1 MVVGR
6 SGAGLL
12 EAKEAHDGEV
22 MKCNALDL
30 LDAACCSQTKTASRP
45 MHRTKQ
51 RSRYPATRRELI
63 MCENLQPPQS
73 DHPGARKLIDGC
85 MRNRPSAPYIPCS
98 GVPGNT
104 LSAESMSGN
113 FAVERLVRF
122 QGVEIAGMVVG
133 GCLG

>member
-1 MVVGR
+1 
-6 SGAGLL
+6 
-12 EAKEAHDGEV
+12 
-22 MKCNALDL
+22 
-30 LDAACCSQTKTASRP
+30 
-45 MHRTKQ
+45 
-51 RSRYPATRRELI
+51 